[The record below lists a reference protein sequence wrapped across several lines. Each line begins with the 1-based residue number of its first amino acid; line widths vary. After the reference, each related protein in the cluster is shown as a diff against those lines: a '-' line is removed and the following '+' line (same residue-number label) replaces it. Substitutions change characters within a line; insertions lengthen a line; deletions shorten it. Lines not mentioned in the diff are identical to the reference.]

1 MDTHLYAGYEVPPYY
16 DSLLAKLIV
25 SGTNREE
32 AIIRGRY
39 ALDSFIIEGIHT
51 SIPFLS
57 QITRDAEFIA
67 GGVNTGFVDEFMK
80 RWDKE

>member
-1 MDTHLYAGYEVPPYY
+1 LYAGYEVPPYY

-25 SGTNREE
+25 SGNNREE
-32 AIIRGRY
+32 AIMRGRH
-39 ALDSFIIEGIHT
+39 ALDSFIIEGVQT

-57 QITRDAEFIA
+57 QITRDPEFIA

-80 RWDKE
+80 RWIKE